1 METGSVRTNS
11 KGGQDLFCEKTF
23 CYRLIASIFGDVGIV
38 WVLAEESP
46 LIIRVVFPQNGMSTT
61 DMIRRDFPDA
71 EEGLH
76 KNLKKTFSSI
86 KAFLDGACVNF
97 SMKFVGIDW
106 CRDFQRRVLLKTM
119 RIPRG
124 SVISYGK
131 LAKMIS
137 APGAARAVG
146 SALAGNPFPI
156 IIPCHRVVKS
166 DGYAGQFGGG
176 NEVKKALLRMEGVEI
191 DNRGKVDPD
200 TFYIT
205 L

>member
-1 METGSVRTNS
+1 MI
-11 KGGQDLFCEKTF
+11 QDLFYEKTF
-23 CYRLIASIFGDVGIV
+23 YYRLIASIFGDVGIV
-38 WVLAEESP
+38 WVREEESP
-46 LIIRVVFPQNGMSTT
+46 LIIRAVFPQNGMSTT
-61 DMIRRDFPDA
+61 DMIRKDFPDA

-76 KNLKKTFSSI
+76 KNLEKICGSI
-86 KAFLDGACVNF
+86 SAFLDGACVNF
-97 SMKFVGIDW
+97 SMKFVGIDR
-106 CRDFQRRVLLKTM
+106 CGDFQRRVLLETI

-124 SVISYGK
+124 NVTSYGS
-131 LAKMIS
+131 LAKRIS

-156 IIPCHRVVKS
+156 IIPCHRVVRS
-166 DGYAGQFGGG
+166 DGYVGQFGGG
-176 NEVKKALLRMEGVEI
+176 TEVKKALLRLEGVEI

>member
-1 METGSVRTNS
+1 
-11 KGGQDLFCEKTF
+11 
-23 CYRLIASIFGDVGIV
+23 
-38 WVLAEESP
+38 
-46 LIIRVVFPQNGMSTT
+46 MSTT

-137 APGAARAVG
+137 APGAARPMTRAPATYSKTLKSESPGGCVLDSG
-146 SALAGNPFPI
+146 SEA
-156 IIPCHRVVKS
+156 S
-166 DGYAGQFGGG
+166 DS
-176 NEVKKALLRMEGVEI
+176 ETK
-191 DNRGKVDPD
+191 
-200 TFYIT
+200 
-205 L
+205 